1 MLRGALT
8 RQAEPRLVQ
17 VAHRLGGGGCLLLL
31 LLLGGG
37 RLHRRHRGHGLGGEG
52 DLAHG
57 PVVQPPGH
65 GTELCQLEDAAQTRG
80 GEGRGGRQYDWSN
93 VLRIQDMSYLWGSL
107 QPSTHPVVII
117 SLFRVWRRRSTLLTR
132 VGFPLSYLITPKLP
146 PIPLAHP
153 PNLLPLTISLYNHT
167 PSFILKSSL
176 IHMYLHPRTHLKHL
190 IRPLSTSSAHT

>member
-65 GTELCQLEDAAQTRG
+65 GTELCQLEDATQTRG

-132 VGFPLSYLITPKLP
+132 VGSPPSTPP
-146 PIPLAHP
+146 PPHYFIIARRVSIRELHTKYSRVEMKCTAIQFTLWPSMPFIIYPLAV
-153 PNLLPLTISLYNHT
+153 LFSL
-167 PSFILKSSL
+167 SEE
-176 IHMYLHPRTHLKHL
+176 
-190 IRPLSTSSAHT
+190 